1 MRAIM
6 RATGLLIGGVLFAAV
21 LYALLA
27 VPGFISDRDSLVPPQ
42 AAQVRR

>member
-6 RATGLLIGGVLFAAV
+6 RATGLVIGGVLFAAV
-21 LYALLA
+21 LYALVA
-27 VPGFISDRDSLVPPQ
+27 VPGFVSDRDSLVPLI